1 MICPLTKEQCT
12 VECAWYAEEQCAFSR
27 LHEISNSLDEISN
40 SLDEIHNILITL
52 DDTIANT
59 NFSE

>member
-27 LHEISNSLDEISN
+27 LHEISNSLDEI
-40 SLDEIHNILITL
+40 HNILITL